1 MAEERIICRADDC
14 GGRPCIRHT
23 RMRVKDILDLMAAGA
38 STEEVLCDY
47 PYLELEDIAAALR
60 FASNFLDDPILP
72 AIA

>member
-1 MAEERIICRADDC
+1 MAEKRITCRADVC

-23 RMRVKDILDLMAAGA
+23 RMRVKDVLDLMAAGA
-38 STEEVLCDY
+38 TSEEILCDY

-60 FASNFLDDPILP
+60 FTSSFLEDTISP